1 MIREILDKEEK
12 KRISRKILEALP
24 NWFGIKEAR
33 EEYISDCES
42 QYFFAAEKD
51 REAIG
56 FLCLKQ
62 TGKDTVEV
70 SVMGIFIRIS
80 PTGNRKGIICTR
92 KTICTGKRILFYAG

>member
-51 REAIG
+51 
-56 FLCLKQ
+56 
-62 TGKDTVEV
+62 
-70 SVMGIFIRIS
+70 
-80 PTGNRKGIICTR
+80 
-92 KTICTGKRILFYAG
+92 FYA

>member
-1 MIREILDKEEK
+1 MNVIREILDKEEK

-51 REAIG
+51 RW
-56 FLCLKQ
+56 
-62 TGKDTVEV
+62 V
-70 SVMGIFIRIS
+70 
-80 PTGNRKGIICTR
+80 
-92 KTICTGKRILFYAG
+92 FYQNFTDRE

>member
-1 MIREILDKEEK
+1 MNVIREILDKEEK

-51 REAIG
+51 AAKNE
-56 FLCLKQ
+56 KE
-62 TGKDTVEV
+62 K
-70 SVMGIFIRIS
+70 S
-80 PTGNRKGIICTR
+80 
-92 KTICTGKRILFYAG
+92 